1 MITDNIE
8 IRVRYGETDKM
19 GVVYYGNYSLYLE
32 VARTELMRKIGLS
45 YKSLEDIGIQLPVIH
60 LESNYIKP
68 SYYDEIITIKTT
80 LNEVKGS
87 RLTFDYELF
96 NSNNE
101 IINKSST
108 TLIFVNATTG
118 KPCRPPKIFF
128 EKLK

>member
-1 MITDNIE
+1 MITDNIQ